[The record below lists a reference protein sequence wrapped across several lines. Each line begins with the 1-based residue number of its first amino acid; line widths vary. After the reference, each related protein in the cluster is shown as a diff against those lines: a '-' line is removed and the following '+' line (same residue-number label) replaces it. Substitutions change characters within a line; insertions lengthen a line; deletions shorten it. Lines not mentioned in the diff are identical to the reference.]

1 MTISATLSISVHPSS
16 LGGYGQGLRV
26 AGRKVTETSWSQC
39 QLCGLPFAGDPLI
52 FFRDGDHRRC
62 DAGNLLEA
70 CPACVLV
77 QGAGRL
83 TAAREILPIWLPEL
97 SQRGLN
103 RLTSSLHEL
112 AYTIGLPVDF
122 SGAPRED
129 SPHARQILK
138 VWAGLL
144 DRWILLREQAGIRTV
159 TDVVDICLARD
170 PVRGTCPP
178 RLIRGLRLLHRGR
191 FYSGGR
197 DIYPMFITRNRQ
209 SGATAA
215 PATPLPASITS
226 PSASPSEPA
235 LAAGAVG

>member
-1 MTISATLSISVHPSS
+1 MTISAALSISVHPSS
-16 LGGYGQGLRV
+16 LGGYGQGLRG
-26 AGRKVTETSWSQC
+26 AGRKVAETSRSQC
-39 QLCGLPFAGDPLI
+39 LLCGLPFAGDPQF
-52 FFRDGDHRRC
+52 FFRDGDRRHC
-62 DAGNLLEA
+62 DAGNLFEA

-83 TAAREILPIWLPEL
+83 TAVREILPIWLPEI

-112 AYTIGLPVDF
+112 AYMIGLPVDF

-159 TDVVDICLARD
+159 TDVVDICLAHD

-191 FYSGGR
+191 FYAGGR
-197 DIYPMFITRNRQ
+197 DVYPMFIARNRQ
-209 SGATAA
+209 SRAPAA
-215 PATPLPASITS
+215 PAPPRAASVAS
-226 PSASPSEPA
+226 PSASPSEPV
-235 LAAGAVG
+235 LAAGEVG